1 MDKQPICNQP
11 NCKLIISSN
20 LEKKISV
27 CCRELPQNEW
37 SGTLFY
43 SIVSGKFGKDLVL
56 KAEDF
61 YLRDIGS
68 HTYTEFD
75 DDADAFNYQVENNLI
90 DCIQGLIHSHCSFN
104 TFFSGIDANTLDD
117 LGHDMPHFLSLIVN
131 NAGTYCAKITRRIP
145 VSNHYITFNGE
156 EEEYEGNEVIIQSF
170 PVSIEFE
177 DGSLINTL
185 KSRLSELRKKTK
197 NDSFENTLWDNKSYN
212 NEFRIP
218 DVSYSTFNN
227 KVKDT
232 SSNFNNNK
240 TVNSLS
246 TVKETSS
253 IIAKE
258 DNKNT
263 TKKKKN
269 EEIKESESNN
279 LSSKR
284 LNSLTDFINKKMK
297 AILYGSFIFTIKKEF
312 DEKDWC
318 KNKMKESF
326 ESNFQDIHTIN
337 SFFTL
342 YFDNL
347 IGLCLDKFP
356 EIEDTSIIGD
366 IVKNYLSKLPYNI
379 YISSLEESL
388 EDALYEYTF

>member
-1 MDKQPICNQP
+1 MDKQPICNQT

-145 VSNHYITFNGE
+145 VSNHYTTFNGE

-177 DGSLINTL
+177 DGSLINTV
-185 KSRLSELRKKTK
+185 KSRLSELKKRTK
-197 NDSFENTLWDNKSYN
+197 NDSFENTLWDKSYD

-218 DVSYSTFNN
+218 DISYSTFNK

-232 SSNFNNNK
+232 SSNFNNK
-240 TVNSLS
+240 PVNSLS
-246 TVKETSS
+246 TIKETSS

-263 TKKKKN
+263 TNKKKN
-269 EEIKESESNN
+269 EEIKESVSNN

-326 ESNFQDIHTIN
+326 ESNFQDINTIN
-337 SFFTL
+337 NFFTL

-347 IGLCLDKFP
+347 IGLCLNKFP
-356 EIEDTSIIGD
+356 EIEDTSIIRD
-366 IVKNYLSKLPYNI
+366 IVNDYLSKLPNNI
-379 YISSLEESL
+379 YIENIIESLEE
-388 EDALYEYTF
+388 ALYEYTF

>member
-1 MDKQPICNQP
+1 MDKQPICNQT

-185 KSRLSELRKKTK
+185 KSRLSELKKRTK
-197 NDSFENTLWDNKSYN
+197 NDSFENTLWDNQSYN
-212 NEFRIP
+212 NDFRIP
-218 DVSYSTFNN
+218 DVSYPAFNN

-263 TKKKKN
+263 TNKKKGK
-269 EEIKESESNN
+269 EIDENKSNN

>member
-27 CCRELPQNEW
+27 CCRELPENEW

-75 DDADAFNYQVENNLI
+75 DDADAFNYQVENDLI

-104 TFFSGIDANTLDD
+104 TFFSGIDSNTLDD

-145 VSNHYITFNGE
+145 VSNHYVTFNGE
-156 EEEYEGNEVIIQSF
+156 EEEYEGNDVIIQSF

-197 NDSFENTLWDNKSYN
+197 NDSLENTLWGNKSYN
-212 NEFRIP
+212 NDFRIP

-263 TKKKKN
+263 TKKKS
-269 EEIKESESNN
+269 EEIKEGKSDK

>member
-1 MDKQPICNQP
+1 MYKDIILIYKLQINKQFYYKN
-11 NCKLIISSN
+11 KN
-20 LEKKISV
+20 LEIKNS
-27 CCRELPQNEW
+27 
-37 SGTLFY
+37 
-43 SIVSGKFGKDLVL
+43 KDNIL
-56 KAEDF
+56 
-61 YLRDIGS
+61 
-68 HTYTEFD
+68 
-75 DDADAFNYQVENNLI
+75 
-90 DCIQGLIHSHCSFN
+90 SHCSFN
-104 TFFSGIDANTLDD
+104 TFFSGTDANTLDD

-177 DGSLINTL
+177 DGSLIDTL
-185 KSRLSELRKKTK
+185 KSRLSELRKRTK
-197 NDSFENTLWDNKSYN
+197 NDSFEGTLWDNKSYN

-227 KVKDT
+227 KAKDT
-232 SSNFNNNK
+232 SSNFNNK
-240 TVNSLS
+240 AVNSLS
-246 TVKETSS
+246 TIKETSS

-263 TKKKKN
+263 TNKKKS
-269 EEIKESESNN
+269 EEINENKSNN

-326 ESNFQDIHTIN
+326 ESNFQDINTISN
-337 SFFTL
+337 FFTL

-356 EIEDTSIIGD
+356 EIEDVSIIGD
-366 IVKNYLSKLPYNI
+366 IVNNYLSKLPYNV
-379 YISSLEESL
+379 YIGSLKESLEE
-388 EDALYEYTF
+388 ALYEYTF

>member
-1 MDKQPICNQP
+1 MDKQPICNQT

-75 DDADAFNYQVENNLI
+75 DDADAFNYQVENDLI

-177 DGSLINTL
+177 DGSLINTV
-185 KSRLSELRKKTK
+185 KSRLSELRKRTK
-197 NDSFENTLWDNKSYN
+197 NNSFENTLWDKSYD

-218 DVSYSTFNN
+218 DISYSTFNN

-253 IIAKE
+253 VIAKE

-263 TKKKKN
+263 TNKKKN
-269 EEIKESESNN
+269 EEIKESVSNN

-326 ESNFQDIHTIN
+326 ESNFQDINTIN
-337 SFFTL
+337 NFFTL

-388 EDALYEYTF
+388 EEALYEYTF

>member
-1 MDKQPICNQP
+1 MDKQPICNQT

-27 CCRELPQNEW
+27 CCRELPENEW

-75 DDADAFNYQVENNLI
+75 DDADAFNYQVENDLI

-145 VSNHYITFNGE
+145 VSNHYITFNGK

-177 DGSLINTL
+177 DGSLINTV
-185 KSRLSELRKKTK
+185 KSRLSELRKRTK
-197 NDSFENTLWDNKSYN
+197 NDSFENTLWDKSYD

-218 DVSYSTFNN
+218 DISYSTFNN

-232 SSNFNNNK
+232 SSNFNNK
-240 TVNSLS
+240 PVNSLS
-246 TVKETSS
+246 TIKETSS
-253 IIAKE
+253 VIAKE

-263 TKKKKN
+263 TNKKKN
-269 EEIKESESNN
+269 KEIDEDKSNN

>member
-1 MDKQPICNQP
+1 MQINEQFYYKN
-11 NCKLIISSN
+11 KN
-20 LEKKISV
+20 LEIKNS
-27 CCRELPQNEW
+27 
-37 SGTLFY
+37 
-43 SIVSGKFGKDLVL
+43 KDNIL
-56 KAEDF
+56 
-61 YLRDIGS
+61 
-68 HTYTEFD
+68 
-75 DDADAFNYQVENNLI
+75 
-90 DCIQGLIHSHCSFN
+90 SHCSFN

-145 VSNHYITFNGE
+145 VSNHYITFNGK

-177 DGSLINTL
+177 DGSLIDTI
-185 KSRLSELRKKTK
+185 KSRLSELRKRT
-197 NDSFENTLWDNKSYN
+197 NNSFKNTLWDNQSYN
-212 NEFRIP
+212 SDFRIP
-218 DVSYSTFNN
+218 DVSYPAFNN

-232 SSNFNNNK
+232 SSNFNNK
-240 TVNSLS
+240 TVNTLS
-246 TVKETSS
+246 TIKETSS

-269 EEIKESESNN
+269 EEIKESVANN
-279 LSSKR
+279 LSGKR

-326 ESNFQDIHTIN
+326 ESNFQDINTIN
-337 SFFTL
+337 NFFTL

-356 EIEDTSIIGD
+356 EIEEVSIIGD
-366 IVKNYLSKLPYNI
+366 IVNNYLSKLPYNT
-379 YISSLEESL
+379 YIDNIKESLEE
-388 EDALYEYTF
+388 ALYEYTF

>member
-1 MDKQPICNQP
+1 M
-11 NCKLIISSN
+11 
-20 LEKKISV
+20 
-27 CCRELPQNEW
+27 
-37 SGTLFY
+37 
-43 SIVSGKFGKDLVL
+43 
-56 KAEDF
+56 
-61 YLRDIGS
+61 
-68 HTYTEFD
+68 
-75 DDADAFNYQVENNLI
+75 
-90 DCIQGLIHSHCSFN
+90 SHCSFN

-177 DGSLINTL
+177 DGSLINTV
-185 KSRLSELRKKTK
+185 KSRLSELRKRTK
-197 NDSFENTLWDNKSYN
+197 SNSFENTLWDKSYD

-218 DVSYSTFNN
+218 DISYSTFNN

-232 SSNFNNNK
+232 SSNFNNK
-240 TVNSLS
+240 PVNSLS
-246 TVKETSS
+246 TIKETSS
-253 IIAKE
+253 VIAKE
-258 DNKNT
+258 NNKNT
-263 TKKKKN
+263 TNKKKN
-269 EEIKESESNN
+269 EEIKKSESNN

-326 ESNFQDIHTIN
+326 ESNFQDINTIN
-337 SFFTL
+337 NFFTL

-347 IGLCLDKFP
+347 IGLCLNKFP
-356 EIEDTSIIGD
+356 EIEDTSIIRD
-366 IVKNYLSKLPYNI
+366 IVNDYLSKLPNNI
-379 YISSLEESL
+379 YIENIIESLEE
-388 EDALYEYTF
+388 ALYEYTF

>member
-1 MDKQPICNQP
+1 MDKQPICNQT

-185 KSRLSELRKKTK
+185 KSRLSELKKRTK
-197 NDSFENTLWDNKSYN
+197 NDSFENTLWDNQSYN
-212 NEFRIP
+212 NDFRIP
-218 DVSYSTFNN
+218 DVSYSAFNN

-263 TKKKKN
+263 TNKKKGK
-269 EEIKESESNN
+269 EIDENKSNN

-297 AILYGSFIFTIKKEF
+297 SILYGSFIFTIKKEF

>member
-1 MDKQPICNQP
+1 MYKDIILIYKLQINKQFYYKN
-11 NCKLIISSN
+11 KN
-20 LEKKISV
+20 LEIKNS
-27 CCRELPQNEW
+27 
-37 SGTLFY
+37 
-43 SIVSGKFGKDLVL
+43 KDNIL
-56 KAEDF
+56 
-61 YLRDIGS
+61 
-68 HTYTEFD
+68 
-75 DDADAFNYQVENNLI
+75 
-90 DCIQGLIHSHCSFN
+90 SHCSFN
-104 TFFSGIDANTLDD
+104 TFFSGTDANTLDD

-177 DGSLINTL
+177 DGSLINTV
-185 KSRLSELRKKTK
+185 KSRLSELRKRTK
-197 NDSFENTLWDNKSYN
+197 NNSFENTLWDSKSYN
-212 NEFRIP
+212 SEFRIP
-218 DVSYSTFNN
+218 DVSYSAFNN

-232 SSNFNNNK
+232 SSNFNNK
-240 TVNSLS
+240 PVNSLS
-246 TVKETSS
+246 TIKETSS
-253 IIAKE
+253 VIAKE

-263 TKKKKN
+263 TNKKKN
-269 EEIKESESNN
+269 KEIDEDKSNN

-326 ESNFQDIHTIN
+326 ESNFQDINTIN
-337 SFFTL
+337 NFFTL

>member
-1 MDKQPICNQP
+1 MYKDIILIYKLQINKQFYYKN
-11 NCKLIISSN
+11 KN
-20 LEKKISV
+20 LEIKNS
-27 CCRELPQNEW
+27 
-37 SGTLFY
+37 
-43 SIVSGKFGKDLVL
+43 KDNIL
-56 KAEDF
+56 
-61 YLRDIGS
+61 
-68 HTYTEFD
+68 
-75 DDADAFNYQVENNLI
+75 
-90 DCIQGLIHSHCSFN
+90 SHCSFN

-131 NAGTYCAKITRRIP
+131 NAGTYCARITRRIP
-145 VSNHYITFNGE
+145 VSNHYITFNGK

-177 DGSLINTL
+177 DGSLINTV
-185 KSRLSELRKKTK
+185 KSRLSELKKRTK
-197 NDSFENTLWDNKSYN
+197 NDSFENTLWDKSYD

-218 DVSYSTFNN
+218 DISYSTFNN

-232 SSNFNNNK
+232 SSNFNNK
-240 TVNSLS
+240 PVNSLS
-246 TVKETSS
+246 TIKETSS
-253 IIAKE
+253 VIAKE

-263 TKKKKN
+263 TNKKKN
-269 EEIKESESNN
+269 EEIKESVSNN

-326 ESNFQDIHTIN
+326 ESNFQDINTIN
-337 SFFTL
+337 NFFTL

-347 IGLCLDKFP
+347 IGLCLNKFP
-356 EIEDTSIIGD
+356 EIEDTSIIRD
-366 IVKNYLSKLPYNI
+366 IVNDYLSKLPNNI
-379 YISSLEESL
+379 YIENIIESLEE
-388 EDALYEYTF
+388 ALYEYTF